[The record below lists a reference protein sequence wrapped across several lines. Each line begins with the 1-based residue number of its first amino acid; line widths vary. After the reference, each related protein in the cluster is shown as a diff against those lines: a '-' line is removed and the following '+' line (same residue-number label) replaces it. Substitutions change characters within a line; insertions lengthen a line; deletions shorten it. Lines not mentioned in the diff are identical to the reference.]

1 VTTSRRPVS
10 EPPADLDQ
18 PGAPRPARTARPYE
32 PPRLSGKQALEKV
45 TLFSFACTP
54 GDPNCPI
61 GRP

>member
-1 VTTSRRPVS
+1 VS
-10 EPPADLDQ
+10 STLPSATVSPPGPAGTD
-18 PGAPRPARTARPYE
+18 APATPRAYT
-32 PPRLSGKQALEKV
+32 PPRLGGKQPLEQV